1 MYRSSEE
8 SGRSVDFT
16 QTEIA
21 AFAAALEAEEGIGTH
36 ALRDLP
42 GHETTTMADRYIPYQ
57 GVATA
62 EATERMG
69 ACMKTL

>member
-16 QTEIA
+16 ETEIA

-42 GHETTTMADRYIPYQ
+42 DHETTTLAGRYIPYQ
-57 GVATA
+57 GVAVA

-69 ACMKTL
+69 ARMKAM